1 MHKNRTVAF
10 SADRSSPQGAVKK
23 VNNIHRGCEK
33 IVQNGRK
40 PPSSKATRVIP

>member
-1 MHKNRTVAF
+1 MHKNRAIAF

-23 VNNIHRGCEK
+23 ANNFRRGCEK